1 VAITSADTDRCPP
14 LAGHVG
20 KQRCWERPV
29 AVVGKN
35 GVHRPV
41 GDQVTTPGRRVQL
54 IIGWV
59 A

>member
-1 VAITSADTDRCPP
+1 
-14 LAGHVG
+14 
-20 KQRCWERPV
+20 
-29 AVVGKN
+29 VVGKN

-41 GDQVTTPGRRVQL
+41 GDQVTTPDRRVQL